1 MKTSL
6 KYTDENDKCYGV
18 TGMAIGIV
26 ALDSEELLDS
36 LSLDTD
42 SGDSVKFT
50 SEYYF
55 SGNPRLSAKIAWNE
69 ILRHFQ
75 LSIAMMISNVMC
87 RHYVSRHATISD
99 DIRKAMMEIATAEGR
114 DTCSLDD
121 DEINGMFVKSYNYLH
136 RLFNHTGV
144 QAVAN
149 DFARTLSARRSLTRS
164 EVVEELRA
172 LAML

>member
-1 MKTSL
+1 METSL

-36 LSLDTD
+36 LSLDAD
-42 SGDSVKFT
+42 SGESVKFT

-55 SGNPRLSAKIAWNE
+55 SGNPRMSAKIAWNE

-75 LSIAMMISNVMC
+75 LSTAMMISNLMC
-87 RHYVSRHATISD
+87 RHYVCRHTVITD
-99 DIRKAMMEIATAEGR
+99 DLRKAMLEIASAEGR

-121 DEINGMFVKSYNYLH
+121 DEINDMFVKSYNYLH
-136 RLFNHTGV
+136 RLFNHNGV
-144 QAVAN
+144 QAVAV
-149 DFARTLSARRSLTRS
+149 DFARKLSARRTLTRA
-164 EVVEELRA
+164 EVIDELRA